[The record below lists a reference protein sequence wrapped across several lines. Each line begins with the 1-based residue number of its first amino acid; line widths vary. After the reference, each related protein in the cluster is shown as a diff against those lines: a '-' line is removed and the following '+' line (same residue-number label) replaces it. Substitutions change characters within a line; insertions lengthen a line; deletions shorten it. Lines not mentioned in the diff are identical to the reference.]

1 MGIVDLGSVV
11 ELSTGELGVI
21 IGIIH
26 GAPLGMFYTVL
37 VGDTVKEISGSDIT
51 KIVNLESG

>member
-26 GAPLGMFYTVL
+26 I
-37 VGDTVKEISGSDIT
+37 ISLNSEMILYFHQT
-51 KIVNLESG
+51 QH

>member
-1 MGIVDLGSVV
+1 MGIVDLGVVV
-11 ELSTGELGVI
+11 ELGTGEVGVI

-37 VGDTVKEISGSDIT
+37 VGDTVREISETEIT
-51 KIVNLESG
+51 KVVNTASE

>member
-11 ELSTGELGVI
+11 ELSTGDLGVI

-26 GAPLGMFYTVL
+26 GAPLGVFYTVL
-37 VGDTVKEISGSDIT
+37 VGDIVKEISESDIT
-51 KIVNLESG
+51 KIVNLESD

>member
-37 VGDTVKEISGSDIT
+37 VGDTVKEIIGSDIT

>member
-11 ELSTGELGVI
+11 RLSTGDVGVV

-37 VGDTVKEISGSDIT
+37 VGDVVKEISESEIV